1 MEVEERFAEVRAQIV
16 AFTDSAAVL
25 LPDTGERGTG
35 CIIEAVTSLGG
46 SEENSARNRTSSKAE
61 REAKECQRLQLEEQ
75 AQRDLQKSNDAV
87 NEVSK
92 KLGRKP
98 PTLDLGL
105 PPEKKAEPTPPP
117 EPAKK
122 P

>member
-1 MEVEERFAEVRAQIV
+1 MQNRASIIV
-16 AFTDSAAVL
+16 IVIACTLA
-25 LPDTGERGTG
+25 G
-35 CIIEAVTSLGG
+35 CGKSREH
-46 SEENSARNRTSSKAE
+46 AE
-61 REAKECQRLQLEEQ
+61 REKQRLLLEEQ
-75 AQRDLQKSNDAV
+75 AQRDIQKSNQAV

-105 PPEKKAEPTPPP
+105 PAEKKAEPA
-117 EPAKK
+117 PAPDPTRK